1 MHKLKYNAFIS
12 NSFFSWFYHLRF
24 PFVSGYF
31 CIGRSRQNRVAF
43 HVSGKW
49 WNKNGRVQ
57 YVEKNSTPNV
67 EWRLIKRSPTK
78 MRIVQQK
85 RKRKL
90 QQLVVHEKH
99 TNKLTLQPKRKRKLR
114 RLILAY
120 AQYSICPDCN
130 QSFSS
135 KRGLSSH
142 KRIHK
147 KDETGPTAGIL
158 DTSLPCPFC
167 SKSFQ
172 TQKDIIFHVETHIK
186 EESQD
191 QRVKG
196 TRRPSPQNANIFDQ
210 DIKDKPIAKTKAYAI
225 SKDVKAEPECQ
236 TKPVPTKYPTADKQ
250 SSYCELCEKYFAN
263 SRGLASHWGKVH
275 RGVDRSPKDEAADTG
290 TRHECF
296 YCDLQFGT
304 DLDLGIHIGAD
315 HTDFQISGKRRWYFL
330 YIYTHT
336 SI

>member
-1 MHKLKYNAFIS
+1 MEQKWPCAVCGREFNTERGMKTHKTKSHKDDDSTAKKEKEVTAASSSRKTHNQVEVTTKTGKEATPANIS
-12 NSFFSWFYHLRF
+12 ICTIFS
-24 PFVSGYF
+24 
-31 CIGRSRQNRVAF
+31 
-43 HVSGKW
+43 
-49 WNKNGRVQ
+49 
-57 YVEKNSTPNV
+57 
-67 EWRLIKRSPTK
+67 
-78 MRIVQQK
+78 
-85 RKRKL
+85 
-90 QQLVVHEKH
+90 
-99 TNKLTLQPKRKRKLR
+99 
-114 RLILAY
+114 
-120 AQYSICPDCN
+120 CPDCN

-147 KDETGPTAGIL
+147 KEETGPTAGIV

-196 TRRPSPQNANIFDQ
+196 TRRTSPQNANIFDQ
-210 DIKDKPIAKTKAYAI
+210 DIKDKPIAKTKADAI

-236 TKPVPTKYPTADKQ
+236 TKSVPTKYPTADKQ

-275 RGVDRSPKDEAADTG
+275 RGVDRSPKDEAANTG